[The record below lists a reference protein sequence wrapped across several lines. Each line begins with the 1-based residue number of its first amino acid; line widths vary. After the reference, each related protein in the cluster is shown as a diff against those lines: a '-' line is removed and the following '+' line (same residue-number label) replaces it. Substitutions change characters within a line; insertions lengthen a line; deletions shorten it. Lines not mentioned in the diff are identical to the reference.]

1 MPLNSQCTMI
11 EPMAGV
17 LATRARIAAEHKVA
31 ELGFCFGFPYADFPG
46 CQAAI
51 AAYAD
56 TQAAADAAADALAR
70 HINAREST
78 FKLDVMPAEAAVAEA
93 MRISATA
100 GKPVVLA
107 DTQDNPGGG
116 GHGDTT
122 GLLGELIRQG
132 AQDAVVGLIND
143 AESAAACHE
152 AGVGAAVNLSLGGKS
167 DGAPIAVRATVEKL
181 TDGRFVCSGP
191 MGAGNPANLGPTAL
205 VRVAAGVRVIVTSR
219 KMQALDQ
226 ELFRHVGVE
235 PASQKILALKS
246 SVHYRAHFQPIAA
259 AVITAIAPGP
269 VVADPATLP
278 FRHIRPGLR
287 MNPRGA

>member
-1 MPLNSQCTMI
+1 
-11 EPMAGV
+11 
-17 LATRARIAAEHKVA
+17 
-31 ELGFCFGFPYADFPG
+31 
-46 CQAAI
+46 
-51 AAYAD
+51 
-56 TQAAADAAADALAR
+56 
-70 HINAREST
+70 
-78 FKLDVMPAEAAVAEA
+78 
-93 MRISATA
+93 
-100 GKPVVLA
+100 
-107 DTQDNPGGG
+107 
-116 GHGDTT
+116 
-122 GLLGELIRQG
+122 
-132 AQDAVVGLIND
+132 
-143 AESAAACHE
+143 
-152 AGVGAAVNLSLGGKS
+152 
-167 DGAPIAVRATVEKL
+167 
-181 TDGRFVCSGP
+181 

-205 VRVAAGVRVIVTSR
+205 VRVADGVRVIVTSR